1 MLLSFASTA
10 TGTAMHES
18 LDADSL
24 AEDLLDD
31 ALLALLQDERPE
43 PDRIAPR
50 ESAGPA
56 PSPSPSSACVPAA
69 VQPAERGVQPATGTV
84 TEG

>member
-56 PSPSPSSACVPAA
+56 PSPSPSSAC
-69 VQPAERGVQPATGTV
+69 GTCSSS
-84 TEG
+84 TRRARRTTCHGHCH